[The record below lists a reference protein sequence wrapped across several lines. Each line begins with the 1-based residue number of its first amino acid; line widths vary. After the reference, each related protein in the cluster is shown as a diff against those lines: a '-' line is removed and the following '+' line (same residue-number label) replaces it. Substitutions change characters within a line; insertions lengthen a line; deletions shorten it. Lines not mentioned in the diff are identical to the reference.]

1 MSFLRSEIAFARIL
15 SSPQA
20 TLALSFAGIIL
31 VGAVLLRLPWSHE
44 PGKVGFVDALFT
56 ATSAVCVTGLAV
68 VDTGK
73 DYTLAGQGIILLLIQ
88 AGGLG
93 IMTFAALFYEILG
106 RRMTLKSKALVSDTF
121 FQRDIGAEFR
131 STFRTILTITFCV
144 EGAGALSLFVL
155 LPAGQD
161 WGYAVWWSVFH
172 SVSAFCNAG
181 FSINTDN
188 LMVVKGSWGV
198 LLVVMALIVFGGLGY
213 LVLHELWVHVSM
225 KDRKDRPFQA
235 RRFSLHA
242 QVALAVSGLLIV
254 GGSAALLVFGLTPE
268 ETSWD
273 DRLVHSLFQ
282 SITARTAG
290 FNTVDIGRLPSAS
303 LLALM
308 GLMFIGGSPA
318 SCAGGV
324 KTTTL
329 AIWLARLRASIRGE
343 REVRLLDRR
352 LSFELVNRADLL
364 FGLAVFWNVLGVFL
378 LLWTQSHLPVGAREL
393 AFEQISAFG
402 TVGLSTGV
410 TPNLSTFGK
419 LWIIA
424 TMFVGR
430 LGPLTVALW
439 VFPPTMAHVRYP
451 NGTVMIG

>member
-1 MSFLRSEIAFARIL
+1 MSFFRREIAFARIL

-20 TLALSFAGIIL
+20 TLVLSFAGIIL
-31 VGAVLLRLPWSHE
+31 IGAILLRLPWSHE
-44 PGKVGFVDALFT
+44 PGKVSFVDALFT
-56 ATSAVCVTGLAV
+56 ATSAVCVTGLTV
-68 VDTGK
+68 LDTGK
-73 DYTLAGQGIILLLIQ
+73 DYTLLGQGIILLLIQ

-106 RRMTLKSKALVSDTF
+106 RRMTLQSKALVSDTF
-121 FQRDIGAEFR
+121 FQRDIGSEFR
-131 STFRTILTITFCV
+131 STFRTILIITFCV
-144 EGAGALSLFVL
+144 EGAGVLSLFVL
-155 LPAGQD
+155 LPAGQE
-161 WGYAVWWSVFH
+161 WSYALWWSVFH
-172 SVSAFCNAG
+172 SISAFCNAG

-188 LMVVKGSWGV
+188 LMIVRGSRA
-198 LLVVMALIVFGGLGY
+198 LLFVVMGLIVLGGLGY
-213 LVLHELWVHVSM
+213 LVLHEVWARISIQ
-225 KDRKDRPFQA
+225 DRIDQPYQA
-235 RRFSLHA
+235 THFSLHA
-242 QVALAVSGLLIV
+242 RVVLTVSGLLIV

-273 DRLVHSLFQ
+273 DRLLHSLFQ

-303 LLALM
+303 LLVLI
-308 GLMFIGGSPA
+308 GLMFIGGSPS

-352 LSFELVNRADLL
+352 LGFDLVNRADLL
-364 FGLAVFWNVLGVFL
+364 FGLAVFWNVIGVFL

-439 VFPPTMAHVRYP
+439 VFPPTTVHVRYP
-451 NGTVMIG
+451 KGTVMIG